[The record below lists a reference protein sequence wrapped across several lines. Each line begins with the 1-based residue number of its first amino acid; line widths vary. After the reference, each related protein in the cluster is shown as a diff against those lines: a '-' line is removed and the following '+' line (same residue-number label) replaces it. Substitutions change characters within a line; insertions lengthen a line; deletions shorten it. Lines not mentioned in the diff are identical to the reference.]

1 MLCLIL
7 VGRGGD
13 NALPSSLAI
22 GISADVGVR
31 ESLDGEE
38 VDVVEPDP
46 FRKRA
51 LVDGESCGARWDLR
65 LCRSNILTAHSC
77 TLTGVRFA
85 AWRK

>member
-13 NALPSSLAI
+13 KALPSSLAI

-46 FRKRA
+46 SRKRA

-65 LCRSNILTAHSC
+65 LCRSNMLTAHSC
-77 TLTGVRFA
+77 TLTGVRLA

>member
-1 MLCLIL
+1 MLVC
-7 VGRGGD
+7 RGGD
-13 NALPSSLAI
+13 KVLPSSLTM

-31 ESLDGEE
+31 ESLEGEE

-46 FRKRA
+46 SRKRA

-65 LCRSNILTAHSC
+65 LCRSNMLTAHSWR
-77 TLTGVRFA
+77 LTGVRLA